1 MDVEDIV
8 ADTQKEDAS
17 RTLRKYV
24 AELVRSLE
32 RVLEKKVRRRSPM
45 RLRAC
50 MQPTA
55 GTASGMRLCH
65 REA

>member
-32 RVLEKKVRRRSPM
+32 HVLTQKVGAPRRS
-45 RLRAC
+45 
-50 MQPTA
+50 TA
-55 GTASGMRLCH
+55 FANVLGMHSCA